1 MTVPRRSLSK
11 REHLAQFLAQDG
23 RCNCGYCDGLKLRP
37 GEIHEQHDPPYELMK
52 DVEGYDGKPSFL
64 FTKECHE
71 NITRTEDGPRIV
83 KARHQAGGRGSQR
96 HKRKSKSYRKIPGPS
111 KEQRQAN
118 YQRSKAWA
126 EKVKDQRND

>member
-1 MTVPRRSLSK
+1 MTVPRRSFSK
-11 REHLAQFLAQDG
+11 PEHLAQYIEQDG
-23 RCNCGYCDGLKLRP
+23 KCNCGECGGLALIP

-71 NITRTEDGPRIV
+71 NITRTQDGPRIV

-96 HKRKSKSYRKIPGPS
+96 HKRTLKSYKPIQSRGFDKRFKKKMSG
-111 KEQRQAN
+111 EV
-118 YQRSKAWA
+118 
-126 EKVKDQRND
+126 EERND